1 MYKISENEVDF
12 ILDDITKRGIV
23 TEDVRD
29 NIVDHVCCI
38 IENEMKMGEDFFKFY
53 GNTIARFFRKE
64 LREIEVET
72 RDLLTFKYYYAMK
85 RTLKITGLLSAAFI
99 VLGGLFKLQHWP
111 GAGLLLLAGLLI
123 FSLIFVPLNIILK
136 YQDDKEKKNR
146 IIMIIG
152 FLTTIV
158 GTLGVLFKVMHWPF
172 ANILFYGSFI
182 TFFLIFIPI
191 YFFTKYKDPETKFNA
206 IIHTTFMIAG
216 CGMLLMLFSMGDS
229 QNIQDSV
236 ASMDNFQQQNAL
248 NLSENNDALYE
259 EMPEMDK
266 ENITKLRSIST
277 KLNSKIEAIKINLIA
292 KSNGVSVEI
301 AANLTSAQLNNTMDA
316 KVVEQHF
323 ANGGGDL
330 SYTAFKDAVVAYNQS
345 LVLIKGGTSLMPV
358 QLENLQMTQTV
369 ITVVLHELVDIQV
382 QIRSNEN
389 SYLSLRK
396 GMLANN

>member
-12 ILDDITKRGIV
+12 IINDITKRGVV

-38 IENEMKMGEDFFKFY
+38 IENEMKMGEDFFKCY

-64 LREIEVET
+64 LREIEDET

-85 RTLKITGLLSAAFI
+85 RTLKITGLMSAAFI

-111 GAGLLLLAGLLI
+111 GAGILLFSGLIL
-123 FSLIFVPLNIILK
+123 FSLVFVPLNIILK

-152 FLTTIV
+152 FLTTII
-158 GTLGVLFKVMHWPF
+158 GTLGVLFKVMHWPM

-182 TFFLIFIPI
+182 TFFLVFIPI
-191 YFFTKYKDPETKFNA
+191 YFFTRFKDPATKFNA
-206 IIHTTFMIAG
+206 IIHTTFMVAG
-216 CGMLLMLFSMGDS
+216 CGMLLMLFSMGVS
-229 QNIQDSV
+229 QNINDSV
-236 ASMDNFQQQNAL
+236 ASMDSFQEQNAI
-248 NLSENNDALYE
+248 NLEQNNETLYE
-259 EMPEMDK
+259 QMSNLDN
-266 ENITKLRSIST
+266 ENINKLRSIT
-277 KLNSKIEAIKINLIA
+277 AELDEKIEAIKINLIS
-292 KSNGVSVEI
+292 KSNGVSKEV
-301 AANLTSAQLNNTMDA
+301 AATLTSADLKNTLDA
-316 KVVEQHF
+316 DVIEQYF
-323 ANGGGDL
+323 TQGGGEL
-330 SYTAFKDAVVAYNQS
+330 SYTSFNDAVTAYNQN
-345 LVLIKGGTSLMPV
+345 LAVIKGGASLMPV
-358 QLENLQMTQTV
+358 QLDNLQMTRTV

>member
-38 IENEMKMGEDFFKFY
+38 IENELKIGEDFFKFY

-64 LREIEVET
+64 LREIEDET

-85 RTLKITGLLSAAFI
+85 RTLKITGLLSAALI
-99 VLGGLFKLQHWP
+99 VFGGLFKLQHWP
-111 GAGLLLLAGLLI
+111 GAGVLLVLGLIL
-123 FSLIFVPLNIILK
+123 FSLVFVPLNIILK

-152 FLTTIV
+152 FLTTII
-158 GTLGVLFKVMHWPF
+158 GTLGVLFKVMHWPM
-172 ANILFYGSFI
+172 ADILFYGSFI
-182 TFFLIFIPI
+182 TFFVIFIPI
-191 YFFTKYKDPETKFNA
+191 YFFTKFKNPDTKFNA

-216 CGMLLMLFSMGDS
+216 CGMLLMLFSMGAS
-229 QNIQDSV
+229 QNIHDSV
-236 ASMDNFQQQNAL
+236 VSMDDFQHQNAI
-248 NLSENNDALYE
+248 NLESNNAVLYE
-259 EMPEMDK
+259 EMPELDK
-266 ENITKLRSIST
+266 ENITKLRNISA
-277 KLNSKIEAIKINLIA
+277 KLYSKIDAIKINLIA
-292 KSNGVSVEI
+292 KSNGVSNAV
-301 AANLTSAQLNNTMDA
+301 AANLTNAHLNNKMDA
-316 KVVEQHF
+316 NVVEQHF
-323 ANGGGDL
+323 ANGVGEL
-330 SYTAFKDAVVAYNQS
+330 SYAAFNDAVSAYNQS
-345 LVLIKGGTSLMPV
+345 LLLIKGGASLMPV
-358 QLENLQMTQTV
+358 QLENLQMTRTV

-396 GMLANN
+396 GMLVHS